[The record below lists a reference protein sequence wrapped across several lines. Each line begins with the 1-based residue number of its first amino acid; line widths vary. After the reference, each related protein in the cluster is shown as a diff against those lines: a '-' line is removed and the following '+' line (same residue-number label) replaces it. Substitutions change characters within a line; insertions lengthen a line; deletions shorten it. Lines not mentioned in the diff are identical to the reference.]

1 MAFTFAELKTAIQN
15 YTENSETTFV
25 SSLPTFIRAA
35 EDRIFKLVDLTFFR
49 KNVSASM
56 TASNKF
62 LQLPSDYLSS
72 FSISITNSG
81 SKEFLLQRDVNF
93 LQEAYPNSS
102 STATPRYYAY
112 FDVNNL
118 LIAPTP
124 DANYSSDLHYY
135 YRPPS
140 LTAGADSGTTWVS
153 ENAPNALLYGSLFE
167 AYVYMKGEADMVQVY
182 EKQFV
187 EAVERVKDLA
197 EGRENSDAYERGLPD
212 RPRT

>member
-102 STATPRYYAY
+102 STATPRYYAS
-112 FDVNNL
+112 FDLNNL

-124 DANYSSDLHYY
+124 DAN
-135 YRPPS
+135 
-140 LTAGADSGTTWVS
+140 
-153 ENAPNALLYGSLFE
+153 
-167 AYVYMKGEADMVQVY
+167 
-182 EKQFV
+182 
-187 EAVERVKDLA
+187 
-197 EGRENSDAYERGLPD
+197 
-212 RPRT
+212 